1 MLWRSGRRQLI
12 NPRSLN
18 HRLSIPQLSL
28 PQFAAAAAL
37 LVVGA
42 ASCSNP
48 DEQRVKSTTQ
58 ASYDLQTGK
67 LAEITYDQNKNGR
80 IDTWTKMNGSLPV
93 SSRLDTN
100 EDGKID
106 RWETYGPDGKLTKVD
121 FERPPTPDAAH
132 PTPIYTGQPN
142 ATAFIAADG
151 SIERVEYFDLSPTGQ
166 REVTLREFYNAQKQL
181 TRTEED
187 SDGDGLMDLFQ
198 TFVDGV
204 LRTTEF
210 DEKKPLDGK
219 PDRRMTYSAD
229 GVLVLIETEPDGRG
243 GYLTK
248 KSPGK

>member
-1 MLWRSGRRQLI
+1 MLPEAGGVQMRTDQFPNRHLPIPQ
-12 NPRSLN
+12 
-18 HRLSIPQLSL
+18 LSIPQW
-28 PQFAAAAAL
+28 AAVV
-37 LVVGA
+37 LVIAA
-42 ASCSNP
+42 ASCSNDP
-48 DEQRVKSTTQ
+48 AAARVKATTQ
-58 ASYDLQTGK
+58 VSYDLQTGK

-80 IDTWTKMNGSLPV
+80 IDTWTKMNGSLPL

-100 EDGKID
+100 EDGKLD

-121 FERPPTPDAAH
+121 FERAPTPDLAH
-132 PTPIYTGQPN
+132 PTPIFAGQPN

-151 SIERVEYFDLSPTGQ
+151 SIDRVEYFEPSADGR
-166 REVTLREFYNAQKQL
+166 REVMLREFYNPAKL
-181 TRTEED
+181 LLRTEED

-198 TFVDGV
+198 SFADGV

-243 GYLTK
+243 GYVK
-248 KSPGK
+248 KTVPGK